1 MEITLSE
8 RVMRLKPSASI
19 AAKAI
24 VNDLRAKGRRIV
36 DFTVGEPDLDT
47 PAHIID
53 VAVAAMRNGDTH
65 YTA

>member
-53 VAVAAMRNGDTH
+53 VA
-65 YTA
+65 